1 MNSIG
6 IYIRWGST
14 ACDKSHTGA
23 TIISFPAWTFCASML
38 KYSDTVSIPSV
49 MAELMLTWGQ
59 VGAAAML
66 EAPRAAASNIETCI
80 LMCLCVF
87 VCV

>member
-1 MNSIG
+1 
-6 IYIRWGST
+6 
-14 ACDKSHTGA
+14 
-23 TIISFPAWTFCASML
+23 ML